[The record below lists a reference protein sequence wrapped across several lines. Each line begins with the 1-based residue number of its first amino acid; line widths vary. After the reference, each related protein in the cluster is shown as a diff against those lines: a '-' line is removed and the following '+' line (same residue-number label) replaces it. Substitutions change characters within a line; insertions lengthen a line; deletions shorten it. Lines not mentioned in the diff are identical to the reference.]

1 MRRREFITGIA
12 GAATAWPLVA
22 RAQQSALP
30 VIGFLRSASLDNVT
44 PLVTAFRQGLKEAG
58 YVEGQNVMIEF
69 RSAEGHN
76 DRLPAL
82 AAELIRLPVAVLVCN
97 VTAAVAAKTATSAVP
112 IIFATGDD
120 PIQEGLVTSLSRPG
134 GNVTGVSF
142 LGNALGA
149 KQVELLRELVP
160 KIKTI
165 AVLVDT
171 NYQGSGPDL
180 KDVQVAAN
188 ALGQRVAV
196 FNASNTADLDTVSA
210 TLAHEH
216 ADALI
221 ALGAAFFLSQRDQ
234 IITLAARRRL
244 PAIYQVPDFVLAG
257 GLMSYGASI
266 RDAYRLVGAYTGK
279 VLRGTKPADL
289 PVQQSTKVELHINL
303 KTAKAL
309 GLTIPQSLLIAA
321 DEVIE

>member
-1 MRRREFITGIA
+1 V
-12 GAATAWPLVA
+12 TAWPLVA
-22 RAQQSALP
+22 RAQQAAMP

-44 PLVTAFRQGLKEAG
+44 PLVTAFGQGLKEAG

-97 VTAAVAAKTATSAVP
+97 VTAAAAAKTVTSAVP

-120 PIQEGLVTSLSRPG
+120 PVQEGLVTSLSRPG

-171 NYQGSGPDL
+171 NYQGSGTDL

-188 ALGQRVAV
+188 ALGKRVV
-196 FNASNTADLDTVSA
+196 VLNASNAANLDTASTA
-210 TLAHEH
+210 LAHEH

-234 IITLAARRRL
+234 IIALAARHRL

-266 RDAYRLVGAYTGK
+266 RDAYRLVGVYTGK
-279 VLRGTKPADL
+279 VLHGAKPADL